1 MDPDKKRV
9 GFVREMARKY
19 LRQYKVDAP
28 GTPVEEIIRG
38 EGLRIEY
45 RPWGPDG
52 LSGLM
57 LKKVRV
63 IAVNVNKPRL
73 HQRFSLAHE
82 LGHYALDHDYLK
94 SQSFGGVDIDHP
106 PETNLHSRN
115 DLFEQ
120 EANEFAGE
128 LLVPMLLLKKKYR
141 YERNCAKLAVL
152 FDVSVE
158 VLMISLMKHNL
169 IR

>member
-1 MDPDKKRV
+1 MELDKKRV
-9 GFVREMARKY
+9 GFVRQMARKY
-19 LRQYKVDAP
+19 LKKYKVSAP
-28 GTPVEEIIRG
+28 GTPVEEIIKN

-57 LKKVRV
+57 LQKVRV
-63 IAVNVNKPRL
+63 IAVNVDKPKL

-82 LGHYALDHDYLK
+82 FGHYALSHDYIK
-94 SQSFGGVDIDHP
+94 SQGFSDVNIDRP
-106 PETNLHSRN
+106 PERRAHPADNVV
-115 DLFEQ
+115 EQ

-128 LLVPMLLLKKKYR
+128 LLVPMQLLKENYR
-141 YERNCAKLAVL
+141 RERNCTKLAAL
-152 FDVSVE
+152 FYVSE
-158 VLMISLMKHNL
+158 DVLMISLLKHHL